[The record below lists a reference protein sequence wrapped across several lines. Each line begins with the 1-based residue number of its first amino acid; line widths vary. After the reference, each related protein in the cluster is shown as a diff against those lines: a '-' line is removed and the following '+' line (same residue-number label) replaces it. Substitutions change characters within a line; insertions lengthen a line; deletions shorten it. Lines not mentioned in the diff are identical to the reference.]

1 MMDDDHDRQS
11 AGPSS
16 PRQRSQEPLSD
27 SPIAEASPSNKPT
40 PGIIYISRLPP
51 GMTPQKVKHLMS
63 SYGDIGRV
71 YAQRKD
77 APTEST
83 TKPQPK
89 KHQSANFT
97 EAWLE
102 FMDKRIAKTV
112 APMLN
117 AQLIGGKKGDRWRD
131 DIWTMRY
138 LSGFKW
144 EMLGEQVAYER
155 QAHQARLRQ
164 SLSQSKTEQTEYLR
178 NVELARVLD
187 KRRAKKLEQGEESA
201 GPAQKKQKKVT
212 GESTTTASSGDVGSD
227 KAKRKYRQRDLAM
240 GSAAKSAGQNKPG
253 AAAADG
259 SKALQ
264 GVLDGLF

>member
-1 MMDDDHDRQS
+1 MWVVIASVLSLFDDLFDR
-11 AGPSS
+11 
-16 PRQRSQEPLSD
+16 
-27 SPIAEASPSNKPT
+27 T
-40 PGIIYISRLPP
+40 
-51 GMTPQKVKHLMS
+51 T
-63 SYGDIGRV
+63 
-71 YAQRKD
+71 
-77 APTEST
+77 APTESMS
-83 TKPQPK
+83 KPQPK

-144 EMLGEQVAYER
+144 EMLGEQVGEYDLERSLCSYNSLRQKLSPHATLHSLAYER

-164 SLSQSKTEQTEYLR
+164 SLSQSKTEQAEYLR

-187 KRRAKKLEQGEESA
+187 KRRAKKLEQGEDSA
-201 GPAQKKQKKVT
+201 GPPQKRLKKAT
-212 GESTTTASSGDVGSD
+212 GEPVTTPSSGDVGSD
-227 KAKRKYRQRDLAM
+227 KAKRKYRQRDLAV
-240 GSAAKSAGQNKPG
+240 GSAAKTAGQNKPG
-253 AAAADG
+253 VGNADR

>member
-1 MMDDDHDRQS
+1 
-11 AGPSS
+11 
-16 PRQRSQEPLSD
+16 LSE
-27 SPIAEASPSNKPT
+27 IT
-40 PGIIYISRLPP
+40 
-51 GMTPQKVKHLMS
+51 
-63 SYGDIGRV
+63 
-71 YAQRKD
+71 

-144 EMLGEQVAYER
+144 EMLGEQVGELDAVRGPVLCISLRPNPFFARPFHSSAYER

-187 KRRAKKLEQGEESA
+187 KRRAKKLEQGEDSA
-201 GPAQKKQKKVT
+201 GPAQKKQKQVT

-253 AAAADG
+253 AATADG